1 MTDPRE
7 ALEAMGL
14 SADRVIET
22 DKALQQRGPRDGR
35 ICMCGHGVSK
45 HNAESNVC
53 QPSAMDCP
61 CRVIRPVIEVEDTRV
76 FLRKTAGG
84 GEMHALARGLGAL
97 SALGKSFEWLI
108 DLKCDRCGA
117 VDEVVT
123 PVPVTSTGFA
133 TTYPTGYDAFLC
145 RPCREEI

>member
-1 MTDPRE
+1 MTDPRL

-22 DKALQQRGPRDGR
+22 DNALKQRGTRDGR
-35 ICMCGHGVSK
+35 ICMCGHGLAK
-45 HNAESNVC
+45 HNLETGLC
-53 QPSAMDCP
+53 KPSAMDCP
-61 CRVIRPVIEVEDTRV
+61 CRNPRPVIDVEDTRV
-76 FLRKTAGG
+76 FLRRTVGG
-84 GEMHALARGLGAL
+84 GELHALARGLGAL

-108 DLKCDRCGA
+108 DLKCDRCKA

-123 PVPVTSTGFA
+123 PVPVTATGFA